1 MNTYRIVNG
10 LGFVCFGVVA
20 IALAGC
26 AVDAT
31 DDDALVDDVVEGD
44 VVEENVAEAEQ
55 AMGIE
60 CGSAATTAS
69 FFGGINY
76 TSPQSYSTTSCYKG
90 VVLDVQNYSSSYAQ
104 NPSGS
109 VFPGRTT
116 VEWADSLPTL
126 ADPDRLSRCES
137 AYVAA
142 DLFEKVGQS
151 WVYKTSKESLGSWTP
166 FFDGGFC
173 AGPGVS
179 FSSEMQAGKTYR
191 ISATARTQKS
201 SSAATRKLRVESRLP
216 VSAPR

>member
-31 DDDALVDDVVEGD
+31 DEDALVDDVVDED
-44 VVEENVAEAEQ
+44 LAEAEQ
-55 AMGIE
+55 ASGVE
-60 CGSAATTAS
+60 CAGAAATAA
-69 FFGGINY
+69 FVGGINT
-76 TSPQSYSTTSCYKG
+76 TSPQSYSTASCYKG
-90 VVLDVQNYSSSYAQ
+90 VVLDVQSYSSLYAQ

-116 VEWADSLPTL
+116 VEWADGLPTL
-126 ADPDRLSRCES
+126 ADPDRIAKCES
-137 AYVAA
+137 TYLAA
-142 DLFEKVGQS
+142 DLFEKVGPS
-151 WVYKTSKESLGSWTP
+151 WVYKTTKESLGIWTP

-191 ISATARTQKS
+191 ISATARTHKS
-201 SSAATRKLRVESRLP
+201 SSAATRKLHVESREP
-216 VSAPR
+216 VKAPR